1 MPEADFPIQLVF
13 IHPHEEHWRELML
26 DLGAPLDA
34 GWEIWV
40 TVHDNHIRDD
50 MPYNISETA
59 FIQDLRSYRSGERI
73 GETEVSDSDLALF
86 NPIYVMRTR
95 FFLFDEPPI
104 PENVPPVSPLFPAA
118 PFIEI
123 KTHRLAPPGADVHS
137 TISFQIGSVPAA
149 KQADELWR
157 LFNWWKVYA
166 VNRRV
171 QATRHGW
178 PIEQIQQWTNL
189 AIEKM
194 AQESKVAGE
203 VLRFTLTRFAETFP
217 HSFTRPHLYNLI
229 TKDEREGLQARYKK
243 RCGVLMGKKS

>member
-149 KQADELWR
+149 KQADEFLR

-166 VNRRV
+166 VNRHV
-171 QATRHGW
+171 ITRSGW
-178 PIEQIQQWTNL
+178 SIEQIQVWTDQ

-194 AQESKVAGE
+194 ARESRKAGKIARFSLDRFRKAFPYGTSRPNLYNYLAEEERKGLKARYLRRCAELMAGE
-203 VLRFTLTRFAETFP
+203 
-217 HSFTRPHLYNLI
+217 
-229 TKDEREGLQARYKK
+229 K
-243 RCGVLMGKKS
+243 